1 MLWRGGSQTG
11 TITMMS
17 ADTPSEHL
25 TAIRL
30 LAAMA
35 WADGEMQE
43 QESRALK
50 RIISVAR
57 LAPGEREL
65 AQKALSQPVPLDL
78 SSTENFDDATR
89 EGIYRAAVRCAAADE
104 VLHPAEAAMLG
115 QLRDGLKLD
124 KVLASSI
131 ERESF
136 PKGLAVESA

>member
-1 MLWRGGSQTG
+1 M
-11 TITMMS
+11 
-17 ADTPSEHL
+17 AVDTPSEHL

-43 QESRALK
+43 PESRALK
-50 RIISVAR
+50 RIMSVA
-57 LAPGEREL
+57 LFKKGEREL
-65 AQKALSQPVPLDL
+65 AQKCLTHPVALDL
-78 SSTENFDDATR
+78 SATENFDDATR
-89 EGIYRAAVRCAAADE
+89 EGIYRAAVRCAAADD

-124 KVLASSI
+124 KALAGRI

-136 PKGLAVESA
+136 PKGLEIGS